1 MKIGTLIRQMAL
13 VLAAIGLCLP
23 QIGMASAANVPTEDN
38 ITTLPPVPAVTDV
51 ALQQGNTLV
60 GQVVTGENT
69 VMPGVEVSLS
79 SGNHILATSKTDQDG
94 RFVFVGLTTGIYEV
108 AVPGGGGV
116 YRVWAPKT
124 APPAA
129 QPVVRIISQTDV
141 VRGQAAGSLLTS
153 PLLLTGLIATAI
165 AVPVAIHNS
174 GGKSPASN

>member
-1 MKIGTLIRQMAL
+1 MKIGTLIRQLAL

-23 QIGMASAANVPTEDN
+23 QMALAANVPTAEN
-38 ITTLPPVPAVTDV
+38 ITALPPVPAVTDV
-51 ALQQGNTLV
+51 VLQQGNTLV
-60 GQVVTGENT
+60 GQVVTAENT
-69 VMPGVEVSLS
+69 AVPGVEVSLS
-79 SGNHILATSKTDQDG
+79 SANHILAVNKTDQDG
-94 RFVFVGLTTGIYEV
+94 RFVFAGLTTGVYEV

-116 YRVWAPKT
+116 YRVWAAKT

-141 VRGQAAGSLLTS
+141 VRSQNGGGLLTS